1 MKFIIISR
9 ESFFK
14 RYYAMT
20 YSNLYNL
27 GGWNKTIFLFLN
39 NFFNENTGPFLDVLK
54 IISYCFSIYSFA
66 IIYICVCLF
75 YCYDLIKE
83 KADFNKF
90 QTTTNQ
96 LLQIGT
102 CYTLFV
108 LSFALIKFTA
118 NMPRPYCSLDPSLFY
133 TILDTTKER
142 CLSSFPSAHTGIA
155 IIAMYYFPTNFKI
168 QYRIFFYMLAFLA
181 ILSRITLAMHYPAD
195 LIYTLI
201 FTILIIKINQA
212 LFNQI
217 KNLRLTI
224 TISKLIFERFISSK
238 YKI

>member
-1 MKFIIISR
+1 
-9 ESFFK
+9 
-14 RYYAMT
+14 MT

-27 GGWNKTIFLFLN
+27 GGWNKKIFLLLN
-39 NFFNENTGPFLDVLK
+39 NFFNENADPFLDVLK
-54 IISYCFSIYSFA
+54 IISHCFSIYSFA

-75 YCYDLIKE
+75 YYHKFLYE
-83 KADFNKF
+83 KPNFDQF

-108 LSFALIKFTA
+108 FCFALIKFTA

-133 TILDTTKER
+133 TILDTSKER

-155 IIAMYYFPTNFKI
+155 IIAMYYFPANFKI
-168 QYRIFFYMLAFLA
+168 QYRVFFYILALLA

-195 LIYTLI
+195 LVYTLI
-201 FTILIIKINQA
+201 LTILIIKINQV

-217 KNLRLTI
+217 KNTYLTSI
-224 TISKLIFERFISSK
+224 INKLIFERFISPK
-238 YKI
+238 HKI